1 MSYQK
6 DPVDKFVEGL
16 FVAGASAAWAVT
28 AAVGSLAI
36 RLLRKPPEKRLKKM
50 KRDSG
55 WGEQAQTK
63 VCSRCETLND
73 ADTPLCNTCGAR
85 F

>member
-1 MSYQK
+1 MAHQK
-6 DPVDKFVEGL
+6 DPMDKFVEGL
-16 FVAGASAAWAVT
+16 FYAGATAVWAVT
-28 AAVGSLAI
+28 AAAGSLI
-36 RLLRKPPEKRLKKM
+36 VKLLHTPPEKRLKKM